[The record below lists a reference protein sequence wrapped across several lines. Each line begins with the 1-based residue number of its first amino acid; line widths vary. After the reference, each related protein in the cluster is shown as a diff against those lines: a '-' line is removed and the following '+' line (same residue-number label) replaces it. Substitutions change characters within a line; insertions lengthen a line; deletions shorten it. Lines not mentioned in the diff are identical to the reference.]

1 MRAEFF
7 NIVSADR
14 KIRRAECWDLSR
26 VKYKFWYTVQ
36 ILVFLLKEHAI
47 SVFKVNLWV
56 KINRIIASLQLYSM
70 GYLPY
75 QKCTRCK

>member
-14 KIRRAECWDLSR
+14 KIRKVECWDLST

-47 SVFKVNLWV
+47 SVFKVNL
-56 KINRIIASLQLYSM
+56 
-70 GYLPY
+70 
-75 QKCTRCK
+75 